1 MAEVVLNIKGDSS
14 DAVRAISQ
22 VGNEF
27 DKVNQAN
34 KKNTENYKQGTKQI
48 AEANKGVTSSIKTM
62 NSSIADTAKNL
73 LSIGL
78 AVASIK
84 SLGQNVLETRAEFQK
99 FEAVLT
105 NTLGSKSQAQDALD
119 RIQSF
124 AAKTPFGVKELT
136 EDFVKLANTGFK
148 PTVKEMT
155 KLGDLASSQ
164 GKSFDQLTEALI
176 DAQTGE
182 FERLKE
188 FGIRAKKEG
197 DKVTLSFKDQKVQVD
212 NNNESIRNAILGFGE
227 LQGVAGGMSAISETL
242 GGKISNLNDN
252 FDALFNNLGENTEG
266 AFGAV
271 IDGLNELLSASN
283 EAQKAINDVN
293 KILKQEGVQQT
304 FFEKLSN
311 QGAATGLTLKKDY
324 VDPIKQAAAETNDF
338 ADGVKALQVI
348 QAQLSNSYKN
358 GSLSLK
364 DYEIQSAVVRDGIKD
379 LSDSSSAYTTELNKQ
394 LNKTHELSKAQKKLA
409 EENAKKAAEDEK
421 KLRRLIE
428 DQNVNAILN
437 DQAREE
443 AKAKLEYERKKKD
456 IESSKASAK
465 TKNEAL
471 ISLDLEYYNKRADI
485 ENKYIDE
492 KENREKESKDKE
504 KKLNDDAFADALKL
518 QDELLAES
526 DKIEEERLKEQKKK
540 REDQAKA
547 WGKFLK
553 TFGNELKGFL
563 DEQISSQESILD
575 RELALNGERKAAR
588 EDSIKD
594 LESQLNAELELQRQG
609 LANNVDAIRAE
620 IATQQA
626 AKAQDLENDKK
637 IKEEK
642 AKLAKDQLLVDS
654 ASQAS
659 SISVAIAHLIETWS
673 TIPFGAGLIAAF
685 AQGLSVLSF
694 FAKIKDQTDALTS
707 GVGFQ
712 TGGHTGNMGE
722 TEVAGV
728 VHGREFVSTAKTTRR
743 HRGLLEALHTE
754 NYSHLTI
761 KDLAPLLDGTG
772 VTFNKEVLKEIRTDQ
787 ATYSK
792 ARSNEP
798 MMLLAAMNSTNK
810 KVDKFFQYVKN
821 KPESGIDSNGNAYRK
836 SGSTIKIIRKR

>member
-1 MAEVVLNIKGDSS
+1 MADVVLNIKGDSS

-27 DKVNQAN
+27 DKVNQEN
-34 KKNTENYKQGTKQI
+34 KKHTEQYKKGTTQI
-48 AEANKGVTSSIKTM
+48 VEANKNVNSSIKSM
-62 NSSIADTAKNL
+62 NSSIANYVKSI

-78 AVASIK
+78 AVSAIK
-84 SLGQNVLETRAEFQK
+84 SIGQSVLETRSEFQK

-119 RIQSF
+119 RIQAF

-252 FDALFNNLGENTEG
+252 FDALFNNLGENSEG

-293 KILKQEGVQQT
+293 KVLKQEGVEQT

-311 QGAATGLTLKKDY
+311 QGAATGLTLKKSY
-324 VDPIKQAAAETNDF
+324 VDPIKEAAVQTNNF
-338 ADGVKALQVI
+338 GAGINALGII
-348 QAQLSNSYKN
+348 QAQLSERFKS
-358 GSLSLK
+358 GALDAK
-364 DYEIQSAVVRDGIKD
+364 DYEIQSAVLRDGVKD
-379 LSDSSSAYTTELNKQ
+379 LKDASAAYNKELDKQ
-394 LNKTHELSKAQKKLA
+394 LGKTKELSAAQRKLA
-409 EENAKKAAEDEK
+409 EENAKKASDDEK
-421 KLRRLIE
+421 KLRKIIE
-428 DQNVNAILN
+428 DQNVAAILN
-437 DQAREE
+437 DQLREE
-443 AKAKLEYERKKKD
+443 EKAKLEYERKKKD
-456 IESSKASAK
+456 IENSKASAK

-492 KENREKESKDKE
+492 KEKREQEAKDKE

-553 TFGNELKGFL
+553 TFGKELKGFL

-575 RELALNGERKAAR
+575 RELALNNERKAAR

-594 LESQLNAELELQRQG
+594 LENQLNAELELQRQG

-620 IATQQA
+620 IAAQQA

-642 AKLAKDQLLVDS
+642 AKLAKAQLLVDS
-654 ASQAS
+654 ATQISDLATASAEIYKTLAVFGPIGIAGAAATIGLMIAGFIKSKQTALQA
-659 SISVAIAHLIETWS
+659 IN
-673 TIPFGAGLIAAF
+673 
-685 AQGLSVLSF
+685 
-694 FAKIKDQTDALTS
+694 S
-707 GVGFQ
+707 GGFQ
-712 TGGHTGNMGE
+712 KGGYTGELGE
-722 TEVAGV
+722 SEVAGA
-728 VHGREFVSTAKTTRR
+728 VHGQEFVSTAKTTRK
-743 HRGLLEALHTE
+743 HRGLLEALHSE

-761 KDLAPLLDGTG
+761 KDLAPLLEGTG

>member
-84 SLGQNVLETRAEFQK
+84 SLGQKVLETRAEFQK

-252 FDALFNNLGENTEG
+252 FDALFNNLGENSEG

-271 IDGLNELLSASN
+271 IDGLNELLSTSN

-293 KILKQEGVQQT
+293 KVLKQEGVEQT

-311 QGAATGLTLKKDY
+311 QGAATGLALKKDY
-324 VDPIKQAAAETNDF
+324 VDPIKQAAAQTNDF

-348 QAQLSNSYKN
+348 QAQLANSYKN

-379 LSDSSSAYTTELNKQ
+379 LSDGSAAYTTELNKQ
-394 LNKTHELSKAQKKLA
+394 LNKTTELTKAQKKLA
-409 EENAKKAAEDEK
+409 EENAKKAADDEK

-437 DQAREE
+437 DQEREE

-456 IESSKASAK
+456 IENSKASAK

-471 ISLDLEYYNKRADI
+471 IALDLEYYNKRADI

-492 KENREKESKDKE
+492 KEKREQEAKDKE

-553 TFGNELKGFL
+553 TFGKELKGFL

-575 RELALNGERKAAR
+575 RELALNNERKAAR

-620 IATQQA
+620 IAAQQA

-642 AKLAKDQLLVDS
+642 AKLAKAQLLVDS
-654 ASQAS
+654 ATQISDLATASAEIYKTLAVFGPIGIAGAAATIGLMIAGFIKSKQTALQA
-659 SISVAIAHLIETWS
+659 IN
-673 TIPFGAGLIAAF
+673 
-685 AQGLSVLSF
+685 
-694 FAKIKDQTDALTS
+694 S
-707 GVGFQ
+707 GGFQ
-712 TGGHTGNMGE
+712 KGGYTGELGE
-722 TEVAGV
+722 SEVAGA
-728 VHGREFVSTAKTTRR
+728 VHGREFVSTAKTTRK

-761 KDLAPLLDGTG
+761 KDLAPLLEGTG

-792 ARSNEP
+792 ARANEP

-821 KPESGIDSNGNAYRK
+821 KPESGTDANGNAYK
-836 SGSTIKIIRKR
+836 KIGNTLKIIRKK

>member
-1 MAEVVLNIKGDSS
+1 MADVVLNIKGDSS

-27 DKVNQAN
+27 DKVNQEN
-34 KKNTENYKQGTKQI
+34 KKHTEQYKKGTTQI
-48 AEANKGVTSSIKTM
+48 VEANKNVNSSIKSM
-62 NSSIADTAKNL
+62 NSSIADYVKSI

-78 AVASIK
+78 AVSAIK
-84 SLGQNVLETRAEFQK
+84 SIGQSVLETRSEFQK

-119 RIQSF
+119 RIQAF

-197 DKVTLSFKDQKVQVD
+197 DKVTLSFKDQKIQVD
-212 NNNESIRNAILGFGE
+212 NNNESIRQAILGFGE
-227 LQGVAGGMSAISETL
+227 LEGVAGGMAAISETL
-242 GGKISNLNDN
+242 GGKLSNLNDN
-252 FDALFNNLGENTEG
+252 FDALFNNLGENSEG
-266 AFGAV
+266 AFGAI
-271 IDGLNELLSASN
+271 IDGFNELLSSSN

-293 KILKQEGVQQT
+293 KVLKQEGVQQT

-311 QGAATGLTLKKDY
+311 QGAATGLTLKKSY
-324 VDPIKQAAAETNDF
+324 VDPIKEAAVQTNNF
-338 ADGVKALQVI
+338 GAGINALGII
-348 QAQLSNSYKN
+348 QAQLSERFKS
-358 GSLSLK
+358 GALDAK
-364 DYEIQSAVVRDGIKD
+364 DYEIQSAVLRDGVKD
-379 LSDSSSAYTTELNKQ
+379 LKDASAAYNKELDKQ
-394 LNKTHELSKAQKKLA
+394 LGKTKELSAAQRKLA
-409 EENAKKAAEDEK
+409 EENAKKASDDEK
-421 KLRRLIE
+421 KLRKIIE
-428 DQNVNAILN
+428 DQNVAAILN
-437 DQAREE
+437 DQLREE
-443 AKAKLEYERKKKD
+443 EKAKLEYERKKKD
-456 IESSKASAK
+456 IENSKASAK

-492 KENREKESKDKE
+492 KEKREQEAKDKE

-553 TFGNELKGFL
+553 TFGKELKGFL

-575 RELALNGERKAAR
+575 RELALNNERKAAR

-594 LESQLNAELELQRQG
+594 LENQLNAELELQRQG

-620 IATQQA
+620 IAAQQA

-642 AKLAKDQLLVDS
+642 AKLAKAQLLVDS
-654 ASQAS
+654 ATQISDLATASAEIYKTLAVFGPIGIAGAAATIGLMIAGFIKSKQTALQA
-659 SISVAIAHLIETWS
+659 IN
-673 TIPFGAGLIAAF
+673 
-685 AQGLSVLSF
+685 
-694 FAKIKDQTDALTS
+694 S
-707 GVGFQ
+707 GGFQ
-712 TGGHTGNMGE
+712 KGGYTGELGE
-722 TEVAGV
+722 SEVAGA
-728 VHGREFVSTAKTTRR
+728 VHGQEFVSTAKTTRK
-743 HRGLLEALHTE
+743 HRGLLEALHSE

-761 KDLAPLLDGTG
+761 KDLAPLLEGTG

>member
-84 SLGQNVLETRAEFQK
+84 SLGQKVLETRAEFQK

-155 KLGDLASSQ
+155 KLGDLSSSQ

-252 FDALFNNLGENTEG
+252 FDALFNNLGENSEG

-293 KILKQEGVQQT
+293 KVLKQEGVEQT

-311 QGAATGLTLKKDY
+311 QGAATGLALKKDY
-324 VDPIKQAAAETNDF
+324 VDPIKQAAAQTNDF

-348 QAQLSNSYKN
+348 QAQLANSYKN

-379 LSDSSSAYTTELNKQ
+379 LSDGSAAYTTELNKQ
-394 LNKTHELSKAQKKLA
+394 LNKTTELTKAQKKLA
-409 EENAKKAAEDEK
+409 EENAKKAADDEK

-437 DQAREE
+437 DQEREE

-456 IESSKASAK
+456 IENSKASAK

-471 ISLDLEYYNKRADI
+471 IALDLEYYNKRADI

-492 KENREKESKDKE
+492 KEKREQEAKDKE

-553 TFGNELKGFL
+553 TFGKELKGFL
-563 DEQISSQESILD
+563 DEQISSQESIID
-575 RELALNGERKAAR
+575 RELALNNERKAAR

-620 IATQQA
+620 IAAQQA

-642 AKLAKDQLLVDS
+642 AKLAKAQLLVDS
-654 ASQAS
+654 ATQISDLATASAEIYKTLAVFGPIGIAGAAATIGLMIAGFIKSKQTALQA
-659 SISVAIAHLIETWS
+659 IN
-673 TIPFGAGLIAAF
+673 
-685 AQGLSVLSF
+685 
-694 FAKIKDQTDALTS
+694 S
-707 GVGFQ
+707 GGFQ
-712 TGGHTGNMGE
+712 KGGYTGELGE
-722 TEVAGV
+722 SEVAGA
-728 VHGREFVSTAKTTRR
+728 VHGREFVSTAKTTRK

-761 KDLAPLLDGTG
+761 KDLAPLLEGTG

-792 ARSNEP
+792 ARANEP

-821 KPESGIDSNGNAYRK
+821 KPESGTDANGNAYK
-836 SGSTIKIIRKR
+836 KIGNTLKIIRKK

>member
-84 SLGQNVLETRAEFQK
+84 SLGQKVLETRAEFQK

-364 DYEIQSAVVRDGIKD
+364 DYEVQSAVVRDGIKD
-379 LSDSSSAYTTELNKQ
+379 LSDSSAAYTTELNKQ

-409 EENAKKAAEDEK
+409 EESAKKAAEDEK

-428 DQNVNAILN
+428 DQNANAILN

-492 KENREKESKDKE
+492 KEKRERDEKDKE

-553 TFGNELKGFL
+553 TFGKELKGFL

-575 RELALNGERKAAR
+575 RELALNNERKAAR

-620 IATQQA
+620 IAAQQA

-642 AKLAKDQLLVDS
+642 AKLAKAQLLVDS
-654 ASQAS
+654 ATQISDLATASAEIYKTLAVFGPIGIAGAAATIGLMIAGFIKSKQTALQA
-659 SISVAIAHLIETWS
+659 IN
-673 TIPFGAGLIAAF
+673 
-685 AQGLSVLSF
+685 
-694 FAKIKDQTDALTS
+694 S
-707 GVGFQ
+707 GGFQ
-712 TGGHTGNMGE
+712 KGGYTGELGE
-722 TEVAGV
+722 SEVAGA
-728 VHGREFVSTAKTTRR
+728 VHGREFVSTAKTTRK
-743 HRGLLEALHTE
+743 HRGLLEALHNE

-761 KDLAPLLDGTG
+761 KDLAPLLEGTG

>member
-84 SLGQNVLETRAEFQK
+84 SLGQKVLETRAEFQK

-252 FDALFNNLGENTEG
+252 FDALFNNLGENSEG

-271 IDGLNELLSASN
+271 IDGLNELLSTSN

-293 KILKQEGVQQT
+293 KVLKQEGVEQT

-324 VDPIKQAAAETNDF
+324 VDPIKQAAAQTNDF

-348 QAQLSNSYKN
+348 QAQLANSYKN

-379 LSDSSSAYTTELNKQ
+379 LSDGSAAYTTELNKQ
-394 LNKTHELSKAQKKLA
+394 LNKTTELTKAQKKLA
-409 EENAKKAAEDEK
+409 EENAKKAADDEK

-437 DQAREE
+437 DQEREE

-456 IESSKASAK
+456 IENSKASAK

-471 ISLDLEYYNKRADI
+471 IALDLEYYNKRADI

-492 KENREKESKDKE
+492 KEKREQEAKDKE

-553 TFGNELKGFL
+553 TFGKELKGFL

-575 RELALNGERKAAR
+575 RELALNNERKAAR

-620 IATQQA
+620 IAAQQA

-642 AKLAKDQLLVDS
+642 AKLAKAQLLVDS
-654 ASQAS
+654 ATQISDLATASAEIYKTLAVFGPIGIAGAAATIGLMIAGFIKSKQTALQA
-659 SISVAIAHLIETWS
+659 IN
-673 TIPFGAGLIAAF
+673 
-685 AQGLSVLSF
+685 
-694 FAKIKDQTDALTS
+694 S
-707 GVGFQ
+707 GGFQ
-712 TGGHTGNMGE
+712 KGGYTGELGE
-722 TEVAGV
+722 SEVAGA
-728 VHGREFVSTAKTTRR
+728 VHGREFVSTAKTTRK

-761 KDLAPLLDGTG
+761 KDLAPLLEGTG

-792 ARSNEP
+792 ARANEP

-821 KPESGIDSNGNAYRK
+821 KPESGTDANGNAYK
-836 SGSTIKIIRKR
+836 KIGNTLKIIRKK

>member
-84 SLGQNVLETRAEFQK
+84 SLGQKVLETRAEFQK

-155 KLGDLASSQ
+155 KLGDLSSSQ

-227 LQGVAGGMSAISETL
+227 LEGVAGGMAAISETL
-242 GGKISNLNDN
+242 GGKISNLGDN
-252 FDALFNNLGENTEG
+252 FDALWNNLGESSEG
-266 AFGAV
+266 VIGGV
-271 IDGLNELLSASN
+271 IDLFNELLSSAN
-283 EAQKAINDVN
+283 EAASAINAAN
-293 KILKQEGVQQT
+293 KTLKEQGVEQT
-304 FFEKLSN
+304 FFEKLSSSGATTGIIMN
-311 QGAATGLTLKKDY
+311 QYIDQAKKAAE
-324 VDPIKQAAAETNDF
+324 ETNDF
-338 ADGVKALQVI
+338 AGSVKVLQKGQEILAKNYRDGI
-348 QAQLSNSYKN
+348 I
-358 GSLSLK
+358 
-364 DYEIQSAVVRDGIKD
+364 DIRTYEIQSAFLRDGIKD
-379 LSDSSSAYTTELNKQ
+379 LAEGSAAYTKELTKQ
-394 LNKTHELSKAQKKLA
+394 NNKTAELTATQKKLA
-409 EENAKKAAEDEK
+409 EENAKKAADDEK

-437 DQAREE
+437 DQEREE

-456 IESSKASAK
+456 IENSKASAK

-471 ISLDLEYYNKRADI
+471 IALDLEYYNKRADI

-492 KENREKESKDKE
+492 KEKREQEAKDKE

-553 TFGNELKGFL
+553 TFGKELKGFL
-563 DEQISSQESILD
+563 DEQISSQESIID
-575 RELALNGERKAAR
+575 RELALNNERKAAR

-620 IATQQA
+620 IAAQQA

-642 AKLAKDQLLVDS
+642 AKLAKAQLLVDS
-654 ASQAS
+654 ATQISDLATASAEIYKTLAVFGPIGIAGAAATIGLMIAGFIKSKQTALQA
-659 SISVAIAHLIETWS
+659 IN
-673 TIPFGAGLIAAF
+673 
-685 AQGLSVLSF
+685 
-694 FAKIKDQTDALTS
+694 S
-707 GVGFQ
+707 GGFQ
-712 TGGHTGNMGE
+712 KGGYTGELGE
-722 TEVAGV
+722 SEVAGA
-728 VHGREFVSTAKTTRR
+728 VHGREFVSTAKTTRK

-761 KDLAPLLDGTG
+761 KDLAPLLEGTG

-792 ARSNEP
+792 ARANEP

-821 KPESGIDSNGNAYRK
+821 KPESGTDANGNAYK
-836 SGSTIKIIRKR
+836 KIGNTLKIIRKK

>member
-1 MAEVVLNIKGDSS
+1 MADVVLNIKGDSS

-27 DKVNQAN
+27 DKVNQEN
-34 KKNTENYKQGTKQI
+34 KKHTEQYKKGTTQI
-48 AEANKGVTSSIKTM
+48 VEANKNVNSSIKSM
-62 NSSIADTAKNL
+62 NSSIADAAKSI

-78 AVASIK
+78 AVSAIK
-84 SLGQNVLETRAEFQK
+84 SIGQSVLETRSEFQK

-119 RIQSF
+119 RIQAF

-197 DKVTLSFKDQKVQVD
+197 DKVTLSFKDQKIQVD
-212 NNNESIRNAILGFGE
+212 NNNESIRQAILGFGE
-227 LQGVAGGMSAISETL
+227 LEGVAGGMAAISETL
-242 GGKISNLNDN
+242 GGKLSNLNDN
-252 FDALFNNLGENTEG
+252 FDALFNNLGENSEG
-266 AFGAV
+266 AFGAI
-271 IDGLNELLSASN
+271 IDGFNELLSSSN

-293 KILKQEGVQQT
+293 KVLKQEGVQQT

-311 QGAATGLTLKKDY
+311 QGAATGLTLKKSY
-324 VDPIKQAAAETNDF
+324 VDPIKEAAVQTNNF
-338 ADGVKALQVI
+338 GAGINALGII
-348 QAQLSNSYKN
+348 QAQLSERFKS
-358 GSLSLK
+358 GALDAK
-364 DYEIQSAVVRDGIKD
+364 DYEIQSAVLRDGVKD
-379 LSDSSSAYTTELNKQ
+379 LKDASAAYNKELDKQ
-394 LNKTHELSKAQKKLA
+394 LGKTKELSAAQRKLA
-409 EENAKKAAEDEK
+409 EENAKKASDDEK
-421 KLRRLIE
+421 KLRKIIE
-428 DQNVNAILN
+428 DQNVAAILN
-437 DQAREE
+437 DQLREE
-443 AKAKLEYERKKKD
+443 EKAKLEYERKKKD
-456 IESSKASAK
+456 IENSKASAK

-492 KENREKESKDKE
+492 KEKREQEAKDKE

-553 TFGNELKGFL
+553 TFGKELKGFL

-575 RELALNGERKAAR
+575 RELALNNERKAAR

-594 LESQLNAELELQRQG
+594 LENQLNAELELQRQG

-620 IATQQA
+620 IAAQQA

-642 AKLAKDQLLVDS
+642 AKLAKAQLLVDS
-654 ASQAS
+654 ATQISDLATASAEIYKTLAVFGPIGIAGAAATIGLMIAGFIKSKQTALQA
-659 SISVAIAHLIETWS
+659 IN
-673 TIPFGAGLIAAF
+673 
-685 AQGLSVLSF
+685 
-694 FAKIKDQTDALTS
+694 S
-707 GVGFQ
+707 GGFQ
-712 TGGHTGNMGE
+712 KGGYTGELGE
-722 TEVAGV
+722 SEVAGA
-728 VHGREFVSTAKTTRR
+728 VHGQEFVSTAKTTRK
-743 HRGLLEALHTE
+743 HRGLLEALHSE

-761 KDLAPLLDGTG
+761 KDLAPLLEGTG